1 MALGEHGRGGSRRGS
16 RTAQE
21 PLREPPGR
29 DREYLNGCIPTGRQ
43 PLPFPVL
50 TAAFRGTEVPG
61 RNTLKIPLKHGP
73 PST

>member
-1 MALGEHGRGGSRRGS
+1 MALSEYGRGGRGRRS

-50 TAAFRGTEVPG
+50 PAAFRGKVAPG
-61 RNTLKIPLKHGP
+61 RKTLKLPLNHCP